1 MSAHFHERLRAA
13 IGTGHADITAIAHQ
27 CGWQPSHVSRL
38 LNGKALPAYSS
49 IVRLLA
55 ALPHV
60 DARWLLLGNGG
71 AP

>member
-1 MSAHFHERLRAA
+1 MSTQFHERLRLA
-13 IGTGHADITAIAHQ
+13 IKTSGADITTIAHR

-38 LNGKALPAYSS
+38 LNGEARPAYSS

-60 DARWLLLGNGG
+60 DARWLLG
-71 AP
+71 AAP